1 MENKDLIFAIQDVIL
16 GIILGIKA
24 LYAAFFI
31 FVLVLTIEIADIS
44 VMQNSISLDY
54 RKNK

>member
-16 GIILGIKA
+16 GIKA
-24 LYAAFFI
+24 LYVAFFT